1 MEGAL
6 IERVE
11 TRRADLRSPF
21 PRDFAARLE
30 GQKVHALRRRAKYLL
45 ADLESGETLLMH
57 LGMSGSFRVVKGR
70 RDAVRGDFY
79 FERNRLDAH
88 DHVLLTMSSGAIIVF
103 NDPRRFGQMDIIEA
117 GGLTINRALKS
128 LGPEPLDR
136 GFNATTLA
144 HALKGKKTTLKAALS
159 DQRVV
164 AGLGNI
170 YVCEA
175 LHRAGLS
182 PKRRAST
189 LATAT
194 GAPRPGAKALAE
206 AIQAVLMEAIAN
218 KNRYQ
223 GNDRFRV
230 YDREGQR
237 CPRRGCPGTI
247 KRIVQT
253 GRSTFFCPMCQK

>member
-1 MEGAL
+1 V
-6 IERVE
+6 VE
-11 TRRADLRSPF
+11 SDVTDL
-21 PRDFAARLE
+21 D
-30 GQKVHALRRRAKYLL
+30 ALRVDPGL
-45 ADLESGETLLMH
+45 
-57 LGMSGSFRVVKGR
+57 FR
-70 RDAVRGDFY
+70 D
-79 FERNRLDAH
+79 
-88 DHVLLTMSSGAIIVF
+88 
-103 NDPRRFGQMDIIEA
+103 
-117 GGLTINRALKS
+117 RALKS
-128 LGPEPLDR
+128 LGPEPLSR

-144 HALKGKKTTLKAALS
+144 HALEGKKTTLKAALS

-182 PKRRAST
+182 PKRRSGT

-194 GAPRPGAKALAE
+194 GAPRPGAEALAD
-206 AIQAVLMEAIAN
+206 AIQAVLREAIAN
-218 KNRYQ
+218 KHRYQ
-223 GNDRFRV
+223 GSDRFRV

-253 GRSTFFCPMCQK
+253 GRSTFFCPVCQK

>member
-1 MEGAL
+1 MEGAR

-30 GQKVHALRRRAKYLL
+30 GQTVSALRRRAKYLL
-45 ADLESGETLLMH
+45 ADLASGDTLLMH
-57 LGMSGSFRVVKGR
+57 LGMSGSFRVIMGR
-70 RDAVRGDFY
+70 KDAVQGDFY
-79 FERNRLDAH
+79 FERSRLHAH
-88 DHVLLTMSSGAIIVF
+88 DHVLFTLSSGATIVF
-103 NDPRRFGQMDIIEA
+103 NDPRRFGQMDIISA
-117 GGLTINRALKS
+117 DQPASNRALMS

-136 GFNATTLA
+136 SFNATTLA
-144 HALKGKKTTLKAALS
+144 RALKGKKTTLKAALS

-175 LHRAGLS
+175 LHRARLS

-189 LATAT
+189 LARTN
-194 GAPRPGAKALAE
+194 GEPRPGAEALAE
-206 AIQAVLMEAIAN
+206 AIQDVLKEAIEN
-218 KNRYQ
+218 KHRYR

-230 YDREGQR
+230 YDHEGER
-237 CPRRGCPGTI
+237 CPRRACPGTI
-247 KRIVQT
+247 KRIVQA
-253 GRSTFFCPMCQK
+253 GRSTFFCPVCQR

>member
-1 MEGAL
+1 MEGAR

-21 PRDFAARLE
+21 PADFVARLQ
-30 GQKVHALRRRAKYLL
+30 GQRVRALRRRAKYLL
-45 ADLESGETLLMH
+45 ADLESGDTLLMH

-70 RDAVRGDFY
+70 KDAVQGDFY
-79 FERNRLDAH
+79 FERSRLDVH
-88 DHVLLTMSSGAIIVF
+88 DHVLFTMSSGATIVF
-103 NDPRRFGQMDIIEA
+103 NDPRRFGQMDVIDA
-117 GGLTINRALKS
+117 AGLTTNRSLKS

-136 GFNATTLA
+136 AFNASALA
-144 HALKGKKTTLKAALS
+144 RALKGKKTTLKAALS

-182 PKRRAST
+182 PKRKAST
-189 LATAT
+189 LAMAS
-194 GAPRPGAKALAE
+194 GEPRPGAAALAD
-206 AIQAVLMEAIAN
+206 AIQAVLKDAIARQH
-218 KNRYQ
+218 RYR
-223 GNDRFRV
+223 GDDRFRV

-247 KRIVQT
+247 KRIVQA
-253 GRSTFFCPMCQK
+253 GRSTFFCPVCQR